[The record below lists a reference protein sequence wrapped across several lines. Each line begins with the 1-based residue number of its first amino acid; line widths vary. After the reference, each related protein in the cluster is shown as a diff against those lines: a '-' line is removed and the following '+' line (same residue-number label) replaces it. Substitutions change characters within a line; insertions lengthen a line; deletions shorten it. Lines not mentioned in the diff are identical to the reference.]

1 MYILQAMII
10 TLFVGVMV
18 LFGSH
23 YLEYYLLLAVLCC
36 IVTLIL
42 IVVPKQ
48 NEK

>member
-1 MYILQAMII
+1 MIV
-10 TLFVGVMV
+10 TLLVGVMV
-18 LFGSH
+18 LFRTH